1 MAVIKPMVRS
11 SMCINSHPV
20 GCVKDTER
28 QIAYVKSQ
36 KAKRGI
42 KTLKEGG
49 KGPDLVLVLGCST
62 GYGLASRISAAFEYG
77 ADTIGVSFEKAATES
92 KGGTPGWYNNAALD
106 RAAKKDGLYAKTFS
120 ADAFSNETRSAII
133 EEIKKTGKK
142 VDLIIYS
149 LASPVRSDP
158 VKIDPAT
165 GTNVLY
171 KSVIKPIGKT
181 YSGLAIDIM
190 SETLKESSAEP
201 ATEEEIANTVKV
213 MGGEDWK
220 LWIDALV
227 SADVLN
233 KGCTTVAYSYI
244 GPELSHAIY
253 RDGTIGQAKKD
264 LEATARVLNEQLKKS
279 VDGEAYVSVNKGL
292 VTRSS
297 AVIPIISLYLSVLF
311 KVMKEKGLHEGCIEQ
326 MERLF
331 AERLYTG
338 ENNSKGKIP
347 CDSENRIRIDDWEMR
362 EDVQSEVASLMSG
375 VTQENLAERCDLE
388 GYKHDFLNI
397 NGFDV
402 EGVDYSKD
410 ITDMSSL
417 D

>member
-92 KGGTPGWYNNAALD
+92 KGGTPGWYNNAAFD

-190 SETLKESSAEP
+190 SETLIK
-201 ATEEEIANTVKV
+201 IIN
-213 MGGEDWK
+213 
-220 LWIDALV
+220 
-227 SADVLN
+227 LN
-233 KGCTTVAYSYI
+233 
-244 GPELSHAIY
+244 
-253 RDGTIGQAKKD
+253 
-264 LEATARVLNEQLKKS
+264 
-279 VDGEAYVSVNKGL
+279 
-292 VTRSS
+292 
-297 AVIPIISLYLSVLF
+297 
-311 KVMKEKGLHEGCIEQ
+311 
-326 MERLF
+326 
-331 AERLYTG
+331 
-338 ENNSKGKIP
+338 
-347 CDSENRIRIDDWEMR
+347 NRF
-362 EDVQSEVASLMSG
+362 
-375 VTQENLAERCDLE
+375 
-388 GYKHDFLNI
+388 Y
-397 NGFDV
+397 
-402 EGVDYSKD
+402 
-410 ITDMSSL
+410 
-417 D
+417 